1 MNTVL
6 WMTVPYV
13 AFTSFLLGHIWRYR
27 TDQFGWTTRS
37 SQSYE
42 SRLLRMGSP
51 LFHFGLLGVVGGHVV
66 GLLIPE
72 SWTSAV
78 GISEFFY
85 HVMAV
90 TMGSLAG
97 FAVVTG
103 LGILLYR
110 RITVPAVRQAT
121 SRSDKLMYLLL
132 VGALVTGMLNT
143 LTNVFATYN
152 YRETVSPWFRS
163 LFSLDPAMEL
173 MAGAPW
179 TFQVHVLIV
188 LALLGIWPYTRLV
201 HMFSAPVGY
210 LVRPYLVYR
219 SRDPQKASANRYA
232 RAWVA
237 PEAPPARSRWV

>member
-1 MNTVL
+1 MTTLL
-6 WMTVPYV
+6 WLIAPYV
-13 AFTSFLLGHIWRYR
+13 ALTSFVLGHIWRYR

-51 LFHFGLLGVVGGHVV
+51 LFHFGLLGVFGGHVV

-72 SWTSAV
+72 SWTAAV
-78 GISEFFY
+78 GISERDY
-85 HVMAV
+85 HLMAV

-97 FAVVTG
+97 LAVVVG

-110 RITVPAVRQAT
+110 RIAVPAVRQAT
-121 SRSDKLMYLLL
+121 TRSDKLMYALL
-132 VGALVTGMLNT
+132 VAALATGMLNT

-163 LFSLDPAMEL
+163 LLSVHPAAGL
-173 MAGAPW
+173 MADAPL
-179 TFQVHVLIV
+179 TFQLHALIV

-201 HMFSAPVGY
+201 HMFSAPLGY
-210 LVRPYLVYR
+210 LTRPYLVYR
-219 SRDPQKASANRYA
+219 SRDPQKASGNRYA
-232 RAWVA
+232 KAWVA
-237 PEAPPARSRWV
+237 PAAPPARSRWV